1 MPELPQE
8 LKDDAGALY
17 IYNAQQCG
25 LTISDLQCLT
35 YEQVMHVM
43 ELHDFVNDAVAYEDD
58 DKAASEGE
66 AFFFG

>member
-1 MPELPQE
+1 M
-8 LKDDAGALY
+8 Y

-43 ELHDFVNDAVAYEDD
+43 ELHDFVNDAVAYADD
-58 DKAASEGE
+58 DKAASDGE